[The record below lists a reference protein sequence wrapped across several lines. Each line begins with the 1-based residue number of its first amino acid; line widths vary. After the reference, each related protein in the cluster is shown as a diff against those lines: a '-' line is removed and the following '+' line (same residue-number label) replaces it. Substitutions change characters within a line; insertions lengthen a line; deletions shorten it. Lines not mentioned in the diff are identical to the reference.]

1 MKVNIREKLQ
11 VQWEASTPPNSQKSM
26 DENVPTPSTIA
37 KIGEDSD
44 PQTEAFSI
52 T

>member
-1 MKVNIREKLQ
+1 MKVNIGMNLQ
-11 VQWEASTPPNSQKSM
+11 VQWEASTPLNSQKSM

-37 KIGEDSD
+37 KIGEDSH
-44 PQTEAFSI
+44 QETETCSI